1 MLGFSCEPYLDIHSV
16 MSLISSFNQGIF
28 DEFKNI
34 PVLELPDSTLVSFQK
49 HAELKTLNA
58 LNLETLIRI
67 SDLVFR
73 RVDHY
78 NPETIYVMCYWK
90 HRVYLFVNGV
100 WSVKQIYDSK
110 IK

>member
-1 MLGFSCEPYLDIHSV
+1 
-16 MSLISSFNQGIF
+16 MSLITNFNQGIF

-34 PVLELPDSTLVSFQK
+34 PVLELPDTTLISFQK

-58 LNLETLIRI
+58 LNVETLIRI

-73 RVDHY
+73 RVDIHDP
-78 NPETIYVMCYWK
+78 NIVYVLCYWK

-100 WSVKQIYDSK
+100 WCVKQIYAQQLK
-110 IK
+110 RT